1 MRTVILLSIATLG
14 IAALAYRSSVAADC
28 ARELSWCMSDPPLF
42 VKLTG
47 ANVAAHCRG
56 SFRACQAR
64 NGVMPAGTIATR
76 EAVNAGRAGAAP
88 GQ

>member
-1 MRTVILLSIATLG
+1 MRTVIALAIGLLG

-28 ARELSWCMSDPPLF
+28 ERELSWCTSDPPLF

-47 ANVAAHCRG
+47 ASVTAHCRD

-64 NGVMPAGTIATR
+64 NSAMSAPTIITR
-76 EAVNAGRAGAAP
+76 EAVNSGRAGTQP
-88 GQ
+88 GM